1 MISKFPSVNIL
12 LNPDCSPVLRIL
24 SFKPEGVCPVI
35 CFVLFFPEKIQ
46 ESPQS
51 RRPSR
56 ELGGQ
61 WGLWRIK
68 EVLGV
73 VWEQK
78 MQPQPSIFK
87 KAFMRL
93 GVGGGELG
101 ISFELSCLSV
111 SFPACS
117 TLQPWKY

>member
-1 MISKFPSVNIL
+1 MLGRGKVTAKVTHWKNFFSFLFFFIKKRALDLISKFPSVNIL
-12 LNPDCSPVLRIL
+12 LNPDCSPVFRIL

-61 WGLWRIK
+61 WGLWGIK

-78 MQPQPSIFK
+78 MQPQPSI
-87 KAFMRL
+87 L
-93 GVGGGELG
+93 
-101 ISFELSCLSV
+101 
-111 SFPACS
+111 
-117 TLQPWKY
+117 